1 MILKVYPFMSIP
13 FARKSHLHHSIQL
26 KSLYSCE
33 NIFAT
38 HENFSSALQA
48 LKLWKIKHNRKL
60 PRQKTFGALLNFNP
74 VGKEKSMKRAKNLI
88 LFLYR
93 RETIL

>member
-1 MILKVYPFMSIP
+1 MTGEKARVSLKVYPFMSAP

-38 HENFSSALQA
+38 HELDFPSALHA
-48 LKLWKIKHNRKL
+48 LKLWKIKHNREVFASAEKHFHLTFIQCAVEFL
-60 PRQKTFGALLNFNP
+60 PHRY
-74 VGKEKSMKRAKNLI
+74 GKKRA
-88 LFLYR
+88 
-93 RETIL
+93 

>member
-1 MILKVYPFMSIP
+1 MGKARASLKVYPFMSAP

-38 HENFSSALQA
+38 HELNFSSALQA
-48 LKLWKIKHNRKL
+48 LKLWKIKHNRKVFASAEKHL
-60 PRQKTFGALLNFNP
+60 FGALLDFHP
-74 VGKEKSMKRAKNLI
+74 VGKRKKRA
-88 LFLYR
+88 
-93 RETIL
+93 